1 MTTDTT
7 QSPPASQL
15 PRLLTGTE
23 MPAALRTSPRNFA
36 YLLTRPGAFPPH
48 VQIGQ
53 RRFWLESVVAD
64 WLAAGGEK
72 QGGAA

>member
-1 MTTDTT
+1 MTTNAT
-7 QSPPASQL
+7 QNPQVSQL
-15 PRLLTGTE
+15 PRLLNGIE

-36 YLLTRPGAFPPH
+36 YLLTRPGALPPH

>member
-1 MTTDTT
+1 MSREQT
-7 QSPPASQL
+7 PPEI
-15 PRLLTGTE
+15 PRLLTAVE
-23 MPAALRTSPRNFA
+23 VSKAIRVSPRQIRS
-36 YLLTRPGAFPPH
+36 LLTRPGALPRH

>member
-1 MTTDTT
+1 MTRE
-7 QSPPASQL
+7 QNPPEI
-15 PRLLTGTE
+15 PRLLTAVE
-23 MPAALRTSPRNFA
+23 VSKAIRISPRQFRS
-36 YLLTRPGAFPPH
+36 LLTRPDALPRH

>member
-1 MTTDTT
+1 MTADTKNP
-7 QSPPASQL
+7 QVSHL
-15 PRLLTGTE
+15 PRLLTVAE
-23 MPAALRTSPRNFA
+23 VSEAIRVSPRQIRS
-36 YLLTRPGAFPPH
+36 LLTRPGALPPH

-72 QGGAA
+72 QGGAQ

>member
-1 MTTDTT
+1 
-7 QSPPASQL
+7 
-15 PRLLTGTE
+15 
-23 MPAALRTSPRNFA
+23 
-36 YLLTRPGAFPPH
+36 LLTRPDALPRH

>member
-1 MTTDTT
+1 
-7 QSPPASQL
+7 
-15 PRLLTGTE
+15 

-36 YLLTRPGAFPPH
+36 YLLTRPGALPPH

-72 QGGAA
+72 QGGAQ